1 VPEQLKGGVANA
13 GKVVR
18 DGDIVL
24 RPAPPNASTIYR
36 LLDHL
41 VSKGFPAPEP
51 VDSDQDGQ
59 EALRYIHGEVSVPPY
74 PEPWV
79 RTDSTLIEVG
89 RFLRSYHEAVEGF
102 DPDADAEWSVELAD
116 PSGGTLICHN
126 DVCIENV
133 VFEGGRTVGLLD
145 FDFAAPGR
153 PLWDLVMTARYWVPL
168 LDPMS
173 ADAIGRGDLDVLS
186 RVRILADAYGLEE
199 ADRVSFGSVLM
210 EIEAVALDFVLG
222 RIERGETTF
231 VRMWDDLGG
240 EARYLRKMTWLDEQL
255 PEIESAL
262 SA

>member
-1 VPEQLKGGVANA
+1 
-13 GKVVR
+13 
-18 DGDIVL
+18 
-24 RPAPPNASTIYR
+24 
-36 LLDHL
+36 
-41 VSKGFPAPEP
+41 
-51 VDSDQDGQ
+51 
-59 EALRYIHGEVSVPPY
+59 
-74 PEPWV
+74 
-79 RTDSTLIEVG
+79 
-89 RFLRSYHEAVEGF
+89 
-102 DPDADAEWSVELAD
+102 
-116 PSGGTLICHN
+116 
-126 DVCIENV
+126 
-133 VFEGGRTVGLLD
+133 
-145 FDFAAPGR
+145 
-153 PLWDLVMTARYWVPL
+153 LWDLVMTARYWVPL